1 MVLDSADL
9 TNSGLR
15 IERLDAL
22 DQSDADYLV
31 SKIRTIPDFPAK
43 GIMFRDFIPAM
54 SDPKA
59 FAILI
64 EALKKSIPVDPDS
77 FDYVG
82 GLEARG
88 FLAGAP
94 LAVSMEKGFVAFR
107 KAGKLPPPTLKR
119 EYDLEYGQA
128 SVEIEKNIL
137 PKGARVLIVDDLIAT
152 GGTAQAAAELV
163 EDAGAEVA
171 GFAFVMELDGLDGRG
186 KLGNYPTSV
195 LIGLPA

>member
-1 MVLDSADL
+1 MVLDAGDS

-15 IERLDAL
+15 IERLDAI
-22 DQSDADYLV
+22 DTSDAEYLI

-54 SDPKA
+54 SDPRA

-64 EALKKSIPVDPDS
+64 DALKKSISIDEGS
-77 FDYVG
+77 FDYIG

-94 LAVSMEKGFVAFR
+94 LALAMGKGFVAFR

-128 SVEIEKNIL
+128 SIEIEEDVI
-137 PKGARVLIVDDLIAT
+137 PKRAKVLIVDDLIAT
-152 GGTAQAAAELV
+152 GGTAQAAAKLV
-163 EDAGAEVA
+163 EDAGADVA
-171 GFAFVMELDGLDGRG
+171 GFAFVMELDGLNGRG
-186 KLGNYPTSV
+186 KLGGYPTSV
-195 LIGLPA
+195 LMGLPA